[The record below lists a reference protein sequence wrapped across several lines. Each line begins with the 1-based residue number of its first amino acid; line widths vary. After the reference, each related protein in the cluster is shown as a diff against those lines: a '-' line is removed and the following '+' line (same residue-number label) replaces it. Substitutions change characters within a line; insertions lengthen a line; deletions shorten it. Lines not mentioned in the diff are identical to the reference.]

1 MDGAQ
6 VKILAMGGVLVVLF
20 CFVAWVALRI
30 TEAVASALEESENE
44 KL

>member
-1 MDGAQ
+1 M
-6 VKILAMGGVLVVLF
+6 KILALGGVVVVLF

-30 TEAVASALEESENE
+30 TEAVTGALEESENE